1 MDHNQD
7 IPNDRIEIPL
17 ATDFTVED
25 LEYWGVNQLAYVKPG
40 EVAEHKGF
48 VIYAADGQEI
58 GFAYDYETACA
69 AAVQFDLYPM
79 HVH

>member
-1 MDHNQD
+1 MDQKQST
-7 IPNDRIEIPL
+7 PNRRIELPL
-17 ATDFTVED
+17 AAELTIED

-58 GFAYDYETACA
+58 GFAYDRETAFA
-69 AAVQFDLYPM
+69 AAVQFDLYPL

>member
-1 MDHNQD
+1 MDHNQHTPSRP
-7 IPNDRIEIPL
+7 IELPNPAEL
-17 ATDFTVED
+17 SLED

-58 GFAYDYETACA
+58 GFAYDRETAFA